1 MKLPKESVVFSH
13 CLIGNIELKNR
24 LVRSATYEN
33 AATIDGKVTEKLIAI
48 YRELA
53 EGGVGLIITGAAGV
67 SAKAMSFRFGLGI
80 YDDSLIRDLRKISK
94 SVRDADSTCKIML
107 QIFHPGRQIIPEQ
120 PGPKFIGGLPR
131 ALLAYIQRHPDSLR
145 PEGQHKT
152 AVEPTAPSP
161 IYDAFFERTPRAL
174 TVEEINEVTD
184 AFAEAIRRAQEAEFH
199 GVQIHAAHGYLL
211 SSFLSP
217 YTNKRDDQYGGSTEN
232 RVRILRE
239 IHEKSTKKV
248 GEDFPILVKINTTDF
263 LPGGMDIQEAA
274 KSAEILEKIGFAAI
288 ETSGGMWEAVTQG
301 QEKLGWPPVILPE
314 ARTEIKSKDQEA
326 YFLPAAK
333 ALRETIDCPIIL
345 VGGLKSFDRIEQ
357 ILESGSAD
365 FVSLSRPLIRQ
376 PDLPNLWLS
385 GSGPKR
391 AECISCNA
399 CLPIGAEP
407 TRCRAKID
415 QPEKTGNTGT
425 LHK

>member
-1 MKLPKESVVFSH
+1 MKSPKISVVFSP
-13 CLIGNIELKNR
+13 CLIGDLEIKNR

-33 AATIDGKVTEKLIAI
+33 AATNDGKVTEKLISI

-53 EGGVGLIITGAAGV
+53 AGGVGLIITGTMGV
-67 SAKAMSFRFGLGI
+67 SEKAMSYRFGLGI
-80 YDDSLIRDLRKISK
+80 YDDAFITDLSKIPK
-94 SVRDADSTCKIML
+94 AVRDADSTCKIIA
-107 QIFHPGRQIIPEQ
+107 QVFHPGRQIIPEQ
-120 PGPKFIGGLPR
+120 PGPKFIGSLPR
-131 ALLAYIQRHPDSLR
+131 ALLAYIQRHPELLQSGG
-145 PEGQHKT
+145 EHKT
-152 AVEPTAPSP
+152 SIEPTAPSP
-161 IYDAFFERTPRAL
+161 VYDAFFERTPRAL
-174 TVEEINEVTD
+174 IVEEINEITD
-184 AFAEAIRRAQEAEFH
+184 MFAEAIRRAQEAEFD

-239 IHEKSTKKV
+239 IYEKATKKV
-248 GEDFPILVKINTTDF
+248 GKDFPILVKINTTDF
-263 LPGGMDIQEAA
+263 LPGGMDVKEATR
-274 KSAEILEKIGFAAI
+274 SAELLEKTGFAAI

-301 QEKLGWPPVILPE
+301 QEELGWPPVILPE
-314 ARTEIKSKDQEA
+314 ARTEIRSKEQEA

-333 ALRETIDCPIIL
+333 TLKKTIDCSIIL

-357 ILESGSAD
+357 ILDSGSAD

-385 GSGPKR
+385 GKGPNK

-407 TRCRAKID
+407 IKCRAIR
-415 QPEKTGNTGT
+415 
-425 LHK
+425 